1 MRQSVVWMMATIV
14 VAGMLDGCH
23 AESTKTAGA
32 DQVKV
37 STPFGGVQ
45 MKVKTDKNA
54 AENGTGVPIYPGA
67 TLVEKGSGKDDSG
80 NADINL
86 SFGSMRLRVEVL
98 SYQTRDSSDQVRT
111 FYQKELGRF
120 GAVIACVDEHAV
132 GAPTRT
138 PEGLTCDKD
147 SNEKVR
153 GTITSSGAD
162 AVELKSGSPQHQHA
176 VSIEK
181 NSDGTKFAL
190 IRIDLPK
197 RFVIGDDH
205 EGGGET
211 TQ

>member
-1 MRQSVVWMMATIV
+1 MRQSVFWMMATMV
-14 VAGMLDGCH
+14 VAGILNGCR
-23 AESTKTAGA
+23 AESTKGAGS

-37 STPFGGVQ
+37 STPFGGLQ
-45 MKVKTDKNA
+45 MKVRTDKDA
-54 AENGTGVPIYPGA
+54 AGSGTGVPIYPGA
-67 TLVEKGSGKDDSG
+67 TLVEKGSGKDDNG

-98 SYQTRDSSDQVRT
+98 SYQTRDSSDQVRA
-111 FYQKELGRF
+111 FYHKELGRF

-132 GAPTRT
+132 GSPVRT

-147 SNEKVR
+147 SNEKVK
-153 GTITSSGAD
+153 GTIGTTDPSS
-162 AVELKSGSPQHQHA
+162 VELKAGSPQHQHA

-181 NSDGTKFAL
+181 NGDGTKFSL

-205 EGGGET
+205 EGAAET
-211 TQ
+211 Q